1 MDIALI
7 IIMFV
12 IGLLLVIK
20 GGDLFVD
27 GASWLARASG
37 IPSFIIG
44 ATIVSLATTLP
55 ELLVSVIATSQG
67 KVDLAIGN
75 ALGSVVAN
83 LGLIMGISLTFLP
96 SKHVS
101 KDLIQKGLFMIAITL
116 SIGILIFDIRMTF
129 LESLVLWGF
138 LIIYIYLNV
147 QSVKNEPSE
156 DKIPTNRKEIIKHSS
171 LFVLGAFGV
180 VLGARLMV
188 DNGSALAVIFHV
200 PEAVIGLTIVAIGT
214 SLPELVTTIMALI
227 KKNAGLSVGNVI
239 GANIINMGMVIPA
252 SVLVAPGDLIVRNET
267 LSQDIPFALLFMA
280 IAILPSLLKR
290 QFYRWQGLLL
300 LVSYLGYVLLTVL

>member
-7 IIMFV
+7 VILFV

-27 GASWLARASG
+27 GASWLAKASG

-96 SKHVS
+96 SKRVS

-116 SIGILIFDIRMTF
+116 AIGILIFDIRMTF
-129 LESLVLWGF
+129 IESLVLWGF
-138 LIIYIYLNV
+138 LITYIYLNV

-156 DKIPTNRKEIIKHSS
+156 EKIPTNRKEIIKHSS

-227 KKNAGLSVGNVI
+227 KRNAGLSVGNVI

-252 SVLVAPGDLIVRNET
+252 SVLVAPGDLIVRSET

-280 IAILPSLLKR
+280 IAILPSLYKR

-300 LVSYLGYVLLTVL
+300 LACYFGYILLTVM

>member
-101 KDLIQKGLFMIAITL
+101 KDLIQKKLVYDCDYAIH
-116 SIGILIFDIRMTF
+116 R
-129 LESLVLWGF
+129 
-138 LIIYIYLNV
+138 Y
-147 QSVKNEPSE
+147 
-156 DKIPTNRKEIIKHSS
+156 
-171 LFVLGAFGV
+171 
-180 VLGARLMV
+180 
-188 DNGSALAVIFHV
+188 
-200 PEAVIGLTIVAIGT
+200 
-214 SLPELVTTIMALI
+214 
-227 KKNAGLSVGNVI
+227 
-239 GANIINMGMVIPA
+239 
-252 SVLVAPGDLIVRNET
+252 
-267 LSQDIPFALLFMA
+267 
-280 IAILPSLLKR
+280 
-290 QFYRWQGLLL
+290 
-300 LVSYLGYVLLTVL
+300 SYF

>member
-1 MDIALI
+1 MDILWIVLLFILGLI
-7 IIMFV
+7 
-12 IGLLLVIK
+12 LVIK

-27 GASWLARASG
+27 GASWLAKASG

-55 ELLVSVIATSQG
+55 ELLVSVIATSAG

-83 LGLIMGISLTFLP
+83 LGLIMGISLVFLP

-101 KDLIQKGLFMIAITL
+101 KNLLQKGVFMILLTL
-116 SIGILIFDIRMTF
+116 SIGFLILDIRLT
-129 LESLVLWGF
+129 LIESLLLWGF
-138 LIIYIYLNV
+138 LIYYIYNNV
-147 QSVKNEPSE
+147 QSVRNLPNEPKESV
-156 DKIPTNRKEIIKHSS
+156 KKPEIIKHITIFVVGA
-171 LFVLGAFGV
+171 LFVV
-180 VLGARLMV
+180 IGARLMV
-188 DNGSALAVIFHV
+188 DNGSALALIFNV